1 LLQDILIAVAS
12 FPSIVHRLS
21 NLEDFFDP
29 LPRKVL
35 SLLHQFGQLF
45 EFGEVAL
52 FLCGEKTEALKKRD
66 DVFHDGSEVVHFV
79 VPDSIVSLPHGP
91 TLEVTLEQGQD
102 HFITLGNIEAEG
114 HFPGHLVVAPW
125 SERYVEAALSI
136 GETGHVIADI

>member
-29 LPRKVL
+29 LPRQVL
-35 SLLHQFGQLF
+35 SLSHQFGQLF

-66 DVFHDGSEVVHFV
+66 DVFHDGGEVVHFV

-91 TLEVTLEQGQD
+91 TLEVTLKQGQD